1 MQGAADIGSRQHP
14 ARLGRAGEDVIVGP
28 EPVFEHSTE
37 EVKGEEGEV
46 VMGKCGDDGAPRS
59 GGVVRGFVEDLA
71 GKVGFLKFGVEV
83 DEVVGE
89 ERDGLEAGFGDVGV
103 ELLAFLE
110 GFGASEGEEEI
121 TDLAEGGDS
130 QNASFI
136 CPVLVITRKH
146 IRDLGNSYI
155 SGTLVPELS
164 ELQHLKYLEL
174 YNNNLQGQ
182 IPVELGNLKNLIS
195 MDLYGNALE
204 GEIPSSFSKLKSL
217 KFLRL
222 NNNKLVG
229 SIPRALSA
237 LSNLTFL
244 DVSNNNLCGTI
255 PVDGPFENFP
265 VQSFQN
271 NSRLS
276 GPELQGLV
284 PYDLGC

>member
-1 MQGAADIGSRQHP
+1 MSLQCFLFSLVILLNVSLTISSNSEGNALHVFRT
-14 ARLGRAGEDVIVGP
+14 RLSDPKNVLQSWDPTLVNP
-28 EPVFEHSTE
+28 CTWFHVTCNSNNN
-37 EVKGEEGEV
+37 
-46 VMGKCGDDGAPRS
+46 
-59 GGVVRGFVEDLA
+59 VVRL
-71 GKVGFLKFGVEV
+71 
-83 DEVVGE
+83 
-89 ERDGLEAGFGDVGV
+89 
-103 ELLAFLE
+103 
-110 GFGASEGEEEI
+110 
-121 TDLAEGGDS
+121 
-130 QNASFI
+130 
-136 CPVLVITRKH
+136 
-146 IRDLGNSYI
+146 DLGNSYI
-155 SGTLVPELS
+155 SGILVPELS

-174 YNNNLQGQ
+174 YNNNLQGE
-182 IPVELGNLKNLIS
+182 IPVELGNLKSLIS

-204 GEIPSSFSKLKSL
+204 GQIPSSFSKLKSL

-265 VQSFQN
+265 VQSFEN

>member
-1 MQGAADIGSRQHP
+1 
-14 ARLGRAGEDVIVGP
+14 
-28 EPVFEHSTE
+28 
-37 EVKGEEGEV
+37 
-46 VMGKCGDDGAPRS
+46 MGKCGDDGAPRS
-59 GGVVRGFVEDLA
+59 GGDVRGFVEDLA
-71 GKVGFLKFGVEV
+71 GKEGFMKVGVEV

-89 ERDGLEAGFGDVGV
+89 EREGLEAGFGDVGV

-121 TDLAEGGDS
+121 AEWSGMHCMSSGPDSLIPKKFCRAGTLLLSTPALGFMSLATQTTMS
-130 QNASFI
+130 
-136 CPVLVITRKH
+136 
-146 IRDLGNSYI
+146 DLGNSYI

-195 MDLYGNALE
+195 MNLYGNALE
-204 GEIPSSFSKLKSL
+204 GELPSSFSKLNSL

-265 VQSFQN
+265 VQSFEN